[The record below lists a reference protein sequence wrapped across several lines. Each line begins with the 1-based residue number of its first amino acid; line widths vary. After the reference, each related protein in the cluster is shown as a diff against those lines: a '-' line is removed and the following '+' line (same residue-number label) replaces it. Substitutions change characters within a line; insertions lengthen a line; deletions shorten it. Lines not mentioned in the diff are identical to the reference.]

1 MMKAL
6 VVECG
11 RSPNPSV
18 TDFLQQL
25 GFGVVVAHDSDAA
38 FSVYRQNEGV
48 DLAVIGSFA
57 TDELGVQMLKEL
69 HSHPELASLRTLMVG
84 NSSSHHD
91 IAVALENGADE
102 YVMQPLEWES
112 MGTKLRLL
120 GFDVKE

>member
-11 RSPNPSV
+11 RSPNLSV
-18 TDFLQQL
+18 TGFLQQL

-38 FSVYRQNEGV
+38 FSAYQQNEDV
-48 DLAVIGSFA
+48 DLAVVGSFA
-57 TDELGVQMLKEL
+57 TDELGVQMLKDL
-69 HSHPELASLRTLMVG
+69 HSHPELASIRTLMVG